1 MSLKHGLLGLLNYG
15 SMTGYELDK
24 AFKASLS
31 FFWQAKN
38 SQIYRELDAMEHHG
52 WLTSERVIQSEKP
65 NKRVYTIT
73 DNGKKE
79 LANWLSLPESDIAD
93 AMSVRSAFLMRVFFA
108 GETDREQALE
118 MLRTYRQ
125 KCIESR
131 NGLSNA
137 NDAIAEYGEV
147 VGDEQKSKYWK
158 IALLYGESF
167 FDAGLNWA
175 DKAIAMLEE
184 EVSE

>member
-31 FFWQAKN
+31 FFWQAKT
-38 SQIYRELDAMEHHG
+38 SQIYRELDAMERNG
-52 WLTSERVIQSEKP
+52 WLSSKRVIQSEKP

-73 DNGKKE
+73 DDGKEE
-79 LANWLSLPESDIAD
+79 LSKWLSSPETDVAD
-93 AMSVRSAFLMRVFFA
+93 AMRVKSAFLMRVFFA
-108 GETDREQALE
+108 GEMSKEQSLE

-125 KCIESR
+125 KCLESSKEL
-131 NGLSNA
+131 GTAYNA
-137 NDAIAEYGEV
+137 ISEYKGI
-147 VGDEQKSKYWK
+147 VGDDTKSKYWE
-158 IALLYGESF
+158 ISVLYGEAF

-175 DKAIAMLEE
+175 DKAIAILEKEAE
-184 EVSE
+184 E